1 MVTQWTLFVIVLIL
15 NAVLA
20 AAIAILLNRRHA
32 APGRDALIWM
42 LFGLAVWAFGYAM
55 ITVFPSLENKIF
67 WLRFENLGILT
78 VPVFWFLFTVQYA
91 QVDKWLSRYTGSVF
105 FVIPAISLLF
115 IFSEDWFPL
124 YYASVRPLVE
134 SGGPLIIERGPW
146 YPVAAIQAYILNL
159 AGMGVLIWRFVYYR
173 NIYRQQLAVLVGAV
187 LIPVVVNLF
196 YQLAPRIMPPLSVP
210 IDLTPISFTITAMLL
225 SAGVFGLRLFD
236 LIPIARHT
244 ILEHIPEMVFVV
256 DAHDR
261 VLDANSAAQNA
272 VGKPLEEIIGKDPLE
287 IFQKWPQL
295 INRFLTTDE
304 THEEIQISG
313 DPPRTLEINI
323 SPLYNQLKQL
333 AGRVIV
339 AHDVTEHKW
348 LENDLKY
355 ANEALIKQL
364 EEINKLRDELQ
375 VQAIH
380 DPLTNAFNRRYLTEF
395 LEKEISRAQRERTPV
410 TIVILDVDNFKQ
422 FNDSYGHKCGDE
434 VLRNI
439 TKFLNE
445 HSRRGDVVCRY
456 GGEEF
461 VILMPNVSLET
472 AFERAE
478 MWRQDFSETGMEYEG
493 MELFATF
500 SAGVATFP
508 QHGLNGE
515 AILQS
520 ADKALL
526 QSKDTGKNKVT
537 RYE

>member
-20 AAIAILLNRRHA
+20 ATIGILLNRRHS

-42 LFGLAVWAFGYAM
+42 LFGLAIWAFSYAM
-55 ITVFPSLENKIF
+55 ITVFPSLAEKIF
-67 WLRFENLGILT
+67 WLRFENIGILT

-91 QVDKWLSRYTGSVF
+91 QVDQWLNRYTGALF
-105 FVIPAISLLF
+105 FVIPVLSLIF
-115 IFSEDWFPL
+115 IFSDDWFQL
-124 YYASVRPLVE
+124 YYLSVRPI
-134 SGGPLIIERGPW
+134 SADGGPLIIERGPW
-146 YPVAAIQAYILNL
+146 YLVSALQAYVLNL

-173 NIYRQQLAVLVGAV
+173 NIYRRQLTVVVGAV
-187 LIPVVVNLF
+187 LIPLAVNLF
-196 YQLAPRIMPPLSVP
+196 YQFAPRILPSLSIP
-210 IDLTPISFTITAMLL
+210 IDLTPLSFTVTALLL
-225 SAGVFGLRLFD
+225 SVGVFGLRLFD

-261 VLDANSAAQNA
+261 VLDANTAAQQA
-272 VGKPLEEIIGKDPLE
+272 LGKSLEEIIGKDPLE
-287 IFQKWPQL
+287 VFQNWPTL
-295 INRFLTTDE
+295 INRFLTNNE
-304 THEEIQISG
+304 THEEIQIPG
-313 DPPRTLEINI
+313 DPPRTFEIDI
-323 SPLYNQLKQL
+323 SPLYNQFNQL
-333 AGRVIV
+333 EGRVIV

-364 EEINKLRDELQ
+364 EEINKLRVELQ
-375 VQAIH
+375 EQAIR

-395 LEKEISRAQRERTPV
+395 LEKEILRAERDHTMV
-410 TIVILDVDNFKQ
+410 TVVILDVDNFKQ

-434 VLRNI
+434 VLKSI

-461 VILMPNVSLET
+461 VVLMPNVSLEISS
-472 AFERAE
+472 ERAE
-478 MWRQDFSETGMEYEG
+478 MWRQDFSETPVEYEG
-493 MELFATF
+493 LELFATF
-500 SAGVATFP
+500 SAGVASYP
-508 QHGLNGE
+508 QHGLSGE
-515 AILQS
+515 AILQA

-526 QSKDTGKNKVT
+526 HSKDTGKNKVT
-537 RYE
+537 AYV

>member
-15 NAVLA
+15 NAALA

-55 ITVFPSLENKIF
+55 ITVFQSLDEKIF
-67 WLRFENLGILT
+67 WLRFENIGILT

-105 FVIPAISLLF
+105 FVIPAISLII
-115 IFSEDWFPL
+115 IFSENWFPL
-124 YYASVRPLVE
+124 YYASVRPLAE
-134 SGGPLIIERGPW
+134 SGGPLVIERGPW
-146 YPVAAIQAYILNL
+146 YLIAAIQAYLLNL
-159 AGMGVLIWRFVYYR
+159 AGMGVLIWRFIYYR

-210 IDLTPISFTITAMLL
+210 IDLTPISFTVTAMLL

-272 VGKPLEEIIGKDPLE
+272 VGKSLEEIIGKDPLE
-287 IFQKWPQL
+287 VFQKWPQL

-304 THEEIQISG
+304 AHEEIQIPG
-313 DPPRTLEINI
+313 DPPRTLEIDI

-434 VLRNI
+434 VLQSI

-461 VILMPNVSLET
+461 VVLMPNVSLET

-478 MWRQDFSETGMEYEG
+478 MWRQDFSETGIEYEG

-508 QHGLNGE
+508 QHGLTGE